1 MATNKKENVAL
12 KVVVHASN
20 VGSDVDLL
28 MVSFER

>member
-12 KVVVHASN
+12 KVVVHAS
-20 VGSDVDLL
+20 DVDLL